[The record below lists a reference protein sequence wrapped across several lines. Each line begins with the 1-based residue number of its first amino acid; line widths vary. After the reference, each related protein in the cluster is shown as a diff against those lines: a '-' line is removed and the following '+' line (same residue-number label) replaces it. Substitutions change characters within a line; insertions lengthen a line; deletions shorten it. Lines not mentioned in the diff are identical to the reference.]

1 MRSTLIITMS
11 NFLILA
17 LCSAPALADGGRVV
31 LIERQGDCRIS
42 VFTSPDPLRAGPID
56 ISVLIQDAQTGKPI
70 PNAQIF
76 VTLTSTSPPSQI
88 IHAVATND
96 AATNK
101 LLSAALVDLPAPGE
115 WNIEINC
122 LAQHATFQ
130 VHFTIDAG
138 ERTYARLD
146 VWPWF
151 TWPASA
157 VILFGIHRRLVWRRR
172 PVSG

>member
-1 MRSTLIITMS
+1 MRSTLIIVMS
-11 NFLILA
+11 SFLTLA
-17 LCSAPALADGGRVV
+17 LCSVPALADGGRVV
-31 LIERQGDCRIS
+31 LMERQVDCRIS

-56 ISVLIQDAQTGKPI
+56 ISVLIQDAETGKPI
-70 PNAQIF
+70 TNAQII
-76 VTLTSTSPPSQI
+76 VTLTSASAPSRT

-101 LLSAALVDLPAPGE
+101 LLSAALVDLPASGE
-115 WNIEINC
+115 WSTEISC
-122 LAQHATFQ
+122 LAQHTAFQ

-138 ERTYARLD
+138 EPTLARLD

-151 TWPASA
+151 TWPAGA

-172 PVSG
+172 PASG